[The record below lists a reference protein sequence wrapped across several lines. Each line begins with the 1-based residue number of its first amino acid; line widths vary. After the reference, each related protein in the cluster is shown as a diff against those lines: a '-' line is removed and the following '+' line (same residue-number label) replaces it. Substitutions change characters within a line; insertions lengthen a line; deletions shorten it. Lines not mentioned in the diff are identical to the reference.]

1 MLRLL
6 ERALR
11 KIPALPCVIRF
22 FHKTLSE
29 HLWKKSMKL
38 AGSSRFTGPAAC
50 KAHCRPGENHKLPTP
65 VGDASPAG
73 VGSLRAP
80 GERTFDR
87 VKVLNAPGSGAK
99 SYRDKTLFKDFVG
112 DKYHAVFFGESPHSV
127 SAAVCAGLLPDSPGL
142 PGEAKGLRGASGG
155 RFAAGQTPL
164 QAPQSA
170 QQPQC

>member
-1 MLRLL
+1 
-6 ERALR
+6 
-11 KIPALPCVIRF
+11 
-22 FHKTLSE
+22 
-29 HLWKKSMKL
+29 MKL

-80 GERTFDR
+80 GARTFDR

-112 DKYHAVFFGESPHSV
+112 DKYHAVFF
-127 SAAVCAGLLPDSPGL
+127 
-142 PGEAKGLRGASGG
+142 RRIAS
-155 RFAAGQTPL
+155 FSL
-164 QAPQSA
+164 SSSL
-170 QQPQC
+170 